1 MCFLKNLSKS
11 EISSGLTIDVTWNPS
26 ASRLLFVLVWRADA
40 LQLLRCWI
48 TPIVPASSFL
58 GTSHRPYIREL
69 RLTMSSIWQSL
80 SRSTKRVIVPS
91 DVFCFFLRIH
101 AHRSCLWHSIYGP
114 SIPEFMHVGTIQVWR
129 GLHPPCLGHLPQAF
143 ILRRCLGK
151 CYNSRLSSR
160 AARLAWACTAAFYKM
175 SEVMFRLSEA
185 ISLRQGYRQDHPVGE
200 ASTFLAAHE
209 YRSAGNR

>member
-58 GTSHRPYIREL
+58 GTSHRPYIP
-69 RLTMSSIWQSL
+69 
-80 SRSTKRVIVPS
+80 KRVIVPS

-114 SIPEFMHVGTIQVWR
+114 SIPEFMHVGTSPGEFSIRWVSYV
-129 GLHPPCLGHLPQAF
+129 LGDSQSVA
-143 ILRRCLGK
+143 
-151 CYNSRLSSR
+151 S
-160 AARLAWACTAAFYKM
+160 
-175 SEVMFRLSEA
+175 
-185 ISLRQGYRQDHPVGE
+185 VGE
-200 ASTFLAAHE
+200 MVIRSRHVLAQAVYSQCILESMPFMWSILQHP
-209 YRSAGNR
+209 RCSG